1 MRPMSDATRDSAT
14 PGAEWSAG
22 EPPIAWQIRDVGG
35 RLHATLLRFADKS
48 FAWRGPAG
56 QSGLDGVGVENLPVY
71 LAETLSR
78 IPNDTMVLV
87 VEGCKAAEALRRS
100 AIAVVASITGAA
112 GTPNRQVL
120 KVLAGRPVC
129 LWPDNDDIGRD
140 HMRRIGELL
149 LDIAAEVW
157 WIEPGDRLPVG
168 GDAADVP
175 PGRLGEFLDSA
186 VPFLVATR
194 GRVGSNEDERKSDR
208 R

>member
-1 MRPMSDATRDSAT
+1 MSDATRDSTT
-14 PGAEWSAG
+14 PGAERSAD
-22 EPPIAWQIRDVGG
+22 EPPIAWRIRDVRG

-48 FAWRGPAG
+48 FAWRGPSG
-56 QSGLDGVGVENLPVY
+56 QSGLDGIGVEDLPVY
-71 LAETLSR
+71 RAETLSR

-100 AIAVVASITGAA
+100 AIAVVATITGAA

-157 WIEPGDRLPVG
+157 WIEPGDRLPIG

-175 PGRLGEFLDSA
+175 PERLGVFLDSA

-194 GRVGSNEDERKSDR
+194 GCVASKNFERSKEKK
-208 R
+208 